1 MSKASPYNGRSRSMG
16 RSDSQ
21 NRTWHR
27 DKESGRERDLNRE
40 REQDRKQSRSDM
52 QARTAEDQS
61 ARNQFDTDEHP
72 FELRHEVKRLN
83 GRLDKITDTLQ
94 KADFKYIIENY
105 MDTKKRLITNFTAGL
120 ARGLGMTVGTVVVLS
135 LLGYILSLFVK
146 MPVIGEYIA
155 ELQRYVDQA
164 R

>member
-1 MSKASPYNGRSRSMG
+1 MSKASPYNSRSRSMG

-21 NRTWHR
+21 DRTWHR
-27 DKESGRERDLNRE
+27 DKEPGRERDLNRE
-40 REQDRKQSRSDM
+40 RDQDLNRTRSDM
-52 QARTAEDQS
+52 QAHTAEDRS
-61 ARNQFDTDEHP
+61 ARSGFDADEHP

>member
-1 MSKASPYNGRSRSMG
+1 MSKASPYNSRSRSMG
-16 RSDSQ
+16 RSDTQERS
-21 NRTWHR
+21 WHR
-27 DKESGRERDLNRE
+27 DKEPGRERERE
-40 REQDRKQSRSDM
+40 RELDQRRSRSDM
-52 QARTAEDQS
+52 QGRTAENHSTRTDYD
-61 ARNQFDTDEHP
+61 ADEHP